1 MRPCSLS
8 CGRGHDASHGPPLR
22 GPERRFE
29 DAGAFAFV
37 YIPCVFVISFWNLLF
52 ISFLRIVALHFL
64 SLSCLV
70 PLPFCPFPAFH
81 ICPFSTH
88 AQPIPAPPLT
98 QPILSYTPILVHYF
112 LTSHLRLTLPLA
124 HLKPRKSWITLQ
136 FGGTY
141 RRLLL

>member
-22 GPERRFE
+22 CPERRFE

-37 YIPCVFVISFWNLLF
+37 YIPCVFVISFWNLLL

-88 AQPIPAPPLT
+88 AQPILHIHT
-98 QPILSYTPILVHYF
+98 GSLLSYVSPTTYSSLGSSEAAQTMDNSPIWWNVPSTTALD
-112 LTSHLRLTLPLA
+112 
-124 HLKPRKSWITLQ
+124 
-136 FGGTY
+136 
-141 RRLLL
+141 